1 MYLREHKEFTSDA
14 YIGPTLLVSDHDR

>member
-1 MYLREHKEFTSDA
+1 LREHKVFMSEA